1 MAGTINAKEAI
12 RNYSSML
19 LERLKRP
26 RQMLGIHLERDEIAV
41 LSLKEEETGFTVGS
55 AVRTLRS
62 SGDLGGDLGTVFAK
76 GGGKPFK
83 GKAVI
88 VTDDVKFLAIDLRA
102 AGSEKLS
109 DQKLLAAA
117 IWEMEPYLNFPP
129 SDGLFE
135 CRLQT
140 GTQAGDTVPVLI
152 SAIPKKTYAEFTAA
166 LKGYGI
172 DLVAA
177 YPPQTALACA
187 SNLPGPGKSKILLD
201 VGRDTIKAVL
211 LSENGPVLF
220 QDRPAEPSAD
230 LSEEMIRDIVY
241 ELGVRDG
248 DEVEM
253 LLSGRDLNEDLV
265 RAFGSDFTITR
276 IWGAADLPGREPL
289 GATAE
294 FGPAYAIATGAILGA
309 MGRNGT
315 MIPAV
320 TDRVPLGKRAAK
332 IIKDNQKAIPA
343 VALCGFVLCLALHFG
358 YTQFRISRYQSA
370 IQRLEKEKGRLE
382 TPLTENKRLKGEIEK
397 TQKRTAFIRDTLPTQ
412 QRHVR
417 ILLEALPRIA
427 PLDLVVNKIRQL
439 DTRTFTLE
447 GNAYRGKAITDFSQA
462 LGTME
467 ACDGARLMGVQRAN
481 NDSMRNK
488 ILPYAFTIKVIF
500 H

>member
-1 MAGTINAKEAI
+1 
-12 RNYSSML
+12 
-19 LERLKRP
+19 
-26 RQMLGIHLERDEIAV
+26 
-41 LSLKEEETGFTVGS
+41 
-55 AVRTLRS
+55 
-62 SGDLGGDLGTVFAK
+62 
-76 GGGKPFK
+76 
-83 GKAVI
+83 
-88 VTDDVKFLAIDLRA
+88 
-102 AGSEKLS
+102 
-109 DQKLLAAA
+109 
-117 IWEMEPYLNFPP
+117 
-129 SDGLFE
+129 
-135 CRLQT
+135 
-140 GTQAGDTVPVLI
+140 
-152 SAIPKKTYAEFTAA
+152 
-166 LKGYGI
+166 
-172 DLVAA
+172 
-177 YPPQTALACA
+177 
-187 SNLPGPGKSKILLD
+187 
-201 VGRDTIKAVL
+201 
-211 LSENGPVLF
+211 
-220 QDRPAEPSAD
+220 
-230 LSEEMIRDIVY
+230 
-241 ELGVRDG
+241 
-248 DEVEM
+248 
-253 LLSGRDLNEDLV
+253 
-265 RAFGSDFTITR
+265 
-276 IWGAADLPGREPL
+276 
-289 GATAE
+289 
-294 FGPAYAIATGAILGA
+294 